1 MIAFVC
7 DLIET
12 CLFDQQTR
20 ELYLNQSQL
29 NGKYDLFSFKN
40 NVLILALLAINRT
53 SYDKLMNHLRIDGPI
68 LNVIETQSSVYPMWY
83 HGDEN
88 TVIYAFNSIKEAILV
103 NNDILYE
110 EISVAKRSHNNHEI
124 SKLFVTRE

>member
-1 MIAFVC
+1 MVNVIFF
-7 DLIET
+7 I
-12 CLFDQQTR
+12 Q
-20 ELYLNQSQL
+20 
-29 NGKYDLFSFKN
+29 KN

-124 SKLFVTRE
+124 SKLLVTRE